1 MASAQSDIHNRA
13 IHHLE
18 DYEDCSLP
26 TQDECTDAYVIFNG
40 DDITNMPYN
49 YTRINSLLDTLCSE
63 ACIEV
68 FGDNM
73 TVRDHACLKQNNQY
87 CLAIK
92 IVGRHLCETLND
104 NSNKSNVCT
113 DGASYCLD
121 FFVNDLS
128 CCLEKWENMG
138 IVDKRINTTT
148 IDVCG
153 NHYNYCN
160 NSTCAPNS
168 TCAGANCTAADPTTN
183 PTTDPIIHPSPT
195 IEPLTDSLVSVSTTV
210 TVYVAVVVTCAGA
223 NCTAVDPT
231 TNPTTDPTIDPS
243 LTIDPAI
250 SRTVSVSTAVTAAVV
265 VAIVAAALPLIVMA
279 VIVFIRKTS
288 RKHLVPDTT

>member
-13 IHHLE
+13 IHHLK

-26 TQDECTDAYVIFNG
+26 TQDECTVALEDYHG
-40 DDITNMPYN
+40 DEIVHIPYN
-49 YTRINSLLDTLCSE
+49 YTRINSLLDMLCSE

-73 TVRDHACLKQNNQY
+73 TDRDHACLKQNNQY

-92 IVGRHLCETLND
+92 IVGRHLCKKLND
-104 NSNKSNVCT
+104 KSNVCT
-113 DGASYCLD
+113 DDASYCLD

-138 IVDKRINTTT
+138 IVDEKINTTT

-168 TCAGANCTAADPTTN
+168 TRAGANCTAADPTTN
-183 PTTDPIIHPSPT
+183 PTTDPTIDPSPT
-195 IEPLTDSLVSVSTTV
+195 IEPDIGRMVSVSTTV
-210 TVYVAVVVTCAGA
+210 TV
-223 NCTAVDPT
+223 
-231 TNPTTDPTIDPS
+231 
-243 LTIDPAI
+243 
-250 SRTVSVSTAVTAAVV
+250 AVV

-279 VIVFIRKTS
+279 VIVVIRKTS
-288 RKHLVPDTT
+288 RKHLPDTKSSLSLSTLADTA